1 MIRKYGIIT
10 FVIATF
16 FLIAGSSDATAETE
30 PVDTVKQLLD
40 AIRKCSEPSQLKTA
54 TEQAN
59 ATLDISGLSRK
70 SLGKHWKKMDEDA
83 REQFIGLLRTVFEVK
98 AYPESSNFFKK
109 LNIQFRG
116 EEVEDEKAI
125 VHTRVKHSDEGLV
138 DIDYKL
144 RRLEEKGWIIYE
156 VLMDDVPMAANL
168 RTQIRKVLRKEGY
181 DALVNRLKKKI
192 AETKKK
198 KQEKE

>member
-59 ATLDISGLSRK
+59 ATLDISS
-70 SLGKHWKKMDEDA
+70 
-83 REQFIGLLRTVFEVK
+83 
-98 AYPESSNFFKK
+98 
-109 LNIQFRG
+109 
-116 EEVEDEKAI
+116 
-125 VHTRVKHSDEGLV
+125 
-138 DIDYKL
+138 
-144 RRLEEKGWIIYE
+144 
-156 VLMDDVPMAANL
+156 
-168 RTQIRKVLRKEGY
+168 
-181 DALVNRLKKKI
+181 
-192 AETKKK
+192 
-198 KQEKE
+198 